1 MDFLL
6 SPRMSS
12 SHEADRSTDH
22 GEEPPP
28 LDLLRAADADPVR
41 APGTGDTATPDITI
55 EPHRSASAI
64 DVVGAPDH
72 GAGFFGCA
80 RAQLL

>member
-1 MDFLL
+1 
-6 SPRMSS
+6 MSS
-12 SHEADRSTDH
+12 SDCLLWTFRDAADLS
-22 GEEPPP
+22 P

>member
-1 MDFLL
+1 
-6 SPRMSS
+6 MSS
-12 SHEADRSTDH
+12 SDRLLWTFRDAADLS
-22 GEEPPP
+22 P

-72 GAGFFGCA
+72 GAGLFGCA